1 MATKPIIQSIYFARL
16 AEQGERFEDMKN
28 HMKDVVLVK
37 PLIIITSTL
46 FVLIRLSNRCCVC
59 FVYVVRSLTE

>member
-1 MATKPIIQSIYFARL
+1 MASKPIIQSIYFARL

-37 PLIIITSTL
+37 PLIIITSNL

-59 FVYVVRSLTE
+59 CVYVVRSLTE

>member
-1 MATKPIIQSIYFARL
+1 MATKPIIQNIYFARL

-37 PLIIITSTL
+37 PLIIITSDL
-46 FVLIRLSNRCCVC
+46 FVLIRLSNRC
-59 FVYVVRSLTE
+59 

>member
-37 PLIIITSTL
+37 LLIIIPSNL
-46 FVLIRLSNRCCVC
+46 FV
-59 FVYVVRSLTE
+59 

>member
-1 MATKPIIQSIYFARL
+1 MATKPINQSIYFARL

-37 PLIIITSTL
+37 PFIIITSNL
-46 FVLIRLSNRCCVC
+46 VVKYVSLIVTVFAVC
-59 FVYVVRSLTE
+59 M

>member
-37 PLIIITSTL
+37 PPSFILNLTSLPPYVSLIVAV
-46 FVLIRLSNRCCVC
+46 FAVC
-59 FVYVVRSLTE
+59 M

>member
-1 MATKPIIQSIYFARL
+1 MATKPINQSIYFARL

-37 PLIIITSTL
+37 PLIIITSNL
-46 FVLIRLSNRCCVC
+46 FV
-59 FVYVVRSLTE
+59 